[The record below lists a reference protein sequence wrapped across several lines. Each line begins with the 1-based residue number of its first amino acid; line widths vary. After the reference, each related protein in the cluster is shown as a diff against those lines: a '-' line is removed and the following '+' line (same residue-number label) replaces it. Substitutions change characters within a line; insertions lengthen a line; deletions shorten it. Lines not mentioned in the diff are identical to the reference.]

1 MKDFNKKLLTLTAA
15 VILACGIFVTGMAD
29 TAVGTVVVT
38 REMAADTQRR
48 YTLIVDGVEVPLKE
62 GVYENAILAESEAYG
77 RFGSSSQEAIRLCLP
92 GRARRPETVRRAQ
105 VCDGGHAEAI
115 RCRGGRDCH

>member
-15 VILACGIFVTGMAD
+15 VILACGIFITGMAD

-62 GVYENAILAESEAYG
+62 GVYENAILAESEA
-77 RFGSSSQEAIRLCLP
+77 
-92 GRARRPETVRRAQ
+92 
-105 VCDGGHAEAI
+105 
-115 RCRGGRDCH
+115 